1 MPFKKHNISY
11 TLYERSPDP
20 SSSSPP
26 QRTGY
31 QIRLGAPALDAFR
44 RCLTP
49 NVKATICAR
58 FGRGSA
64 SAPILY
70 GKSMGVFVDLTRLPS
85 YPKSAPVNRVVLRD
99 ALAEEVDVVYGKAF
113 VRYEV
118 VSGENGGKERIKVF
132 FEDWT
137 EDVGDLLV
145 AADGSGSK
153 INVQA
158 GLCNIITLTK
168 IQSFL
173 IKGPLTPETFT
184 LLPPEIK
191 RAPVAVPSGRNLLF
205 ASCYLP
211 TPAADTTT
219 SHNYDPTMASLMLS
233 YVTPT
238 SNLPTNFD
246 TLTTAEISTFL
257 KSLYADAD
265 PRLNVIISA
274 IPHTDIYTFN
284 PRTSRQPAANWRHD
298 VATPDAPE
306 RGHPRVWFL
315 GDAVHPMLPGRGM
328 GGNQAMHDA
337 GKMLEVLVAMLE
349 GREEIDDEV
358 ARAAGERYE
367 KEMMNR
373 AFGWVKA
380 SRHGL
385 GKDGELGA
393 LGFNGWGGWILTWI
407 IWGVVSVVAGAGW
420 VLGLVGWRV
429 GEVLEEFE

>member
-1 MPFKKHNISY
+1 MPFKVLIIGSGLSGTLLANGLKKHNISY

-153 INVQA
+153 V
-158 GLCNIITLTK
+158 GL
-168 IQSFL
+168 L
-173 IKGPLTPETFT
+173 I
-184 LLPPEIK
+184 LLP
-191 RAPVAVPSGRNLLF
+191 F
-205 ASCYLP
+205 
-211 TPAADTTT
+211 PAFGT
-219 SHNYDPTMASLMLS
+219 ST
-233 YVTPT
+233 V
-238 SNLPTNFD
+238 
-246 TLTTAEISTFL
+246 
-257 KSLYADAD
+257 
-265 PRLNVIISA
+265 
-274 IPHTDIYTFN
+274 
-284 PRTSRQPAANWRHD
+284 
-298 VATPDAPE
+298 
-306 RGHPRVWFL
+306 
-315 GDAVHPMLPGRGM
+315 
-328 GGNQAMHDA
+328 GGND
-337 GKMLEVLVAMLE
+337 
-349 GREEIDDEV
+349 
-358 ARAAGERYE
+358 RATANFTTNNYYY
-367 KEMMNR
+367 
-373 AFGWVKA
+373 
-380 SRHGL
+380 
-385 GKDGELGA
+385 
-393 LGFNGWGGWILTWI
+393 
-407 IWGVVSVVAGAGW
+407 
-420 VLGLVGWRV
+420 
-429 GEVLEEFE
+429 